1 MIFLLRPENSSMP
14 CRLMREGY
22 AFGPAGDLI
31 DLSLAILFLL
41 TEGDS
46 GMKFT
51 KMQGIGNDYIYI
63 NCFEEKVENPGLL
76 SMRLSNR
83 HTGIGSDGLVL
94 IKPSETADFMMDM
107 YNVDGSQGKM
117 CGNAIRCVGKYVYD
131 HRMTDKTEITIE
143 TLSGIKTVSLLLEDG
158 VVTAARVDMGA
169 PELNPEKIPVA
180 LPGDRIVD
188 EKITVNGRMYKMTCV
203 SMGNPHA
210 VVFING
216 VDSLD
221 INTIG
226 PQFEAH
232 PFFPDRVNA
241 EFVQVVDRTH
251 LRMRVWERGS
261 GETMACGTGACAT
274 LVAAVVNGKASRKA
288 DIILNG
294 GVLRIEWDEET
305 NHVFMTGAAK
315 EVFTGEVKL

>member
-1 MIFLLRPENSSMP
+1 
-14 CRLMREGY
+14 
-22 AFGPAGDLI
+22 
-31 DLSLAILFLL
+31 
-41 TEGDS
+41 
-46 GMKFT
+46 MKFT

-63 NCFEEKVENPGLL
+63 NCFTEKVEKPGIL
-76 SMRLSNR
+76 SMRLSDR

-107 YNVDGSQGKM
+107 YNADGSQGKM

-131 HRMTDKTEITIE
+131 HKMTDKTEITIE
-143 TLSGIKTVSLLLEDG
+143 TLSGIKTVSLILEDG

-169 PELNPEKIPVA
+169 PEFDPEKIPVA
-180 LPGDRIVD
+180 LQGERVVD

-221 INTIG
+221 LNAIG

-232 PFFPDRVNA
+232 PFFPDRVNT

-288 DIILNG
+288 DVILNG

-305 NHVFMTGAAK
+305 GHVFMTGGAK